1 MTTKE
6 EQTIEKTPVKEKSLA
21 YDDGSTNTIMSSIIK
36 RSPTPPETGTII
48 EGPVVNI
55 DKASLFIDLPPFG
68 TGIIY
73 GREFMNARDI
83 IRKINIGDTIAAK
96 IVETENEDGYI
107 ELSLKEARQAI
118 IWEEAEQAIISKA
131 VLNLLVKDA
140 NKGGLILDWQ
150 GIHGFLPAS
159 QLKPEHYPRVE
170 DGDKDKILEELKK
183 FVDDHLSVSIIAAN
197 PKEGK
202 LIFSEK
208 DSEQKEKT
216 EMIQTYKVGDEL
228 PGEVTGVVDFG
239 VFVKVEEGLEGLVHI
254 SEIDWGLV
262 KDPRTMYKIGD
273 SVKVKVIEVKDGKIS
288 LSIKALKENPWT
300 NASKKYKKGVIV
312 KGVVIKF
319 NQYGALVSIEEGVA
333 GLAHI
338 SEFGSEESLREKL
351 ELGKTYPFQITFFEP
366 KEQKMTLSFMDES
379 KKTEKK
385 EPEEE
390 KVKEKEEDIKKEKTE
405 EKDGSAKVEKE
416 KKVVEEKDK

>member
-1 MTTKE
+1 M
-6 EQTIEKTPVKEKSLA
+6 TIEKTEETKESTSTPVKEKSLA
-21 YDDGSTNTIMSSIIK
+21 YGDVTTNPIMSSIIK
-36 RSPTPPETGTII
+36 KSPTPPEVGMII

-73 GREFMNARDI
+73 GREFINARDI

-118 IWEEAEQAIISKA
+118 IWEEAEQAIISKD
-131 VLNLLVKDA
+131 VLDLPVKDA

-183 FVDDHLSVSIIAAN
+183 FVDNRLSVSIIAAN

-208 DSEQKEKT
+208 DSEQKQKT
-216 EMIQTYKVGDEL
+216 EIIQTYKVGDEL

-254 SEIDWGLV
+254 SELDWGLV

-273 SVKVKVIEVKDGKIS
+273 SVNVKVIEVKDGKIS

-338 SEFGSEESLREKL
+338 SEFGSEEVLREKL

-385 EPEEE
+385 ETE
-390 KVKEKEEDIKKEKTE
+390 EKTE
-405 EKDGSAKVEKE
+405 KKEDNKEEETKDKE
-416 KKVVEEKDK
+416 K